1 MSDRIYILD
10 SIKVYSSL
18 LNQHFNQ
25 NKFILCKI
33 LLYIY
38 THEILAYINMV
49 VRCFFESQ
57 LYPPQRGSMELS
69 VFVCYDKI
77 LLDISQ

>member
-1 MSDRIYILD
+1 MQN
-10 SIKVYSSL
+10 SI
-18 LNQHFNQ
+18 
-25 NKFILCKI
+25 I
-33 LLYIY
+33 YIY